1 MLHTNFSSCGGSFL
15 HKKEAG
21 SSPLY
26 VVMHLLKW
34 LQVHNGKYG
43 FGEV

>member
-1 MLHTNFSSCGGSFL
+1 M
-15 HKKEAG
+15 
-21 SSPLY
+21 Y

-43 FGEV
+43 FGVYKDRMIGTTGLTGTS